1 MPDITGMMLSTALP
15 IIVLTIVSIVVVM
28 IVVRRFTGP
37 NKQLLATG
45 ETAQAT
51 VVQMWDTGVTIN
63 DNPRVGLLL
72 EVRPANR
79 PAYQVK
85 TAQVVSRLQ
94 TSMYQPGQMLEVKID
109 PADQKKIA
117 ITAVLS
123 SAPGMMGVP
132 GMMGTPDMAQAMQMQ
147 QALLATEQ
155 VLQAVRS
162 MGTPAQATVMT
173 ALDMGVRVGDNGSM
187 MKFSLQVQPTD
198 RPPFR
203 AETQAAVSDASRLKY
218 AAGNTIWVKFNPNDP
233 SQVALDHA

>member
-72 EVRPANR
+72 EVRPTNR

-123 SAPGMMGVP
+123 SAPGMP
-132 GMMGTPDMAQAMQMQ
+132 GTPDMAQAMQVQ